1 MNNFDLN
8 LFKTFYIVAKYNSFT
23 KASKKLYIS
32 QPAVTQ
38 AIKKL
43 EEQLNVELF
52 KRKANGIFLTNA
64 GQIVFYYAE
73 QLWNLAEANN
83 NLIKK
88 IKEVQIET
96 INVGVPTHIGTFYFI
111 NFLIEFN
118 RRYPKV
124 KVNIINKKSDEMIKM
139 LEKRELDVVIDT
151 DMRSVNNNI
160 IQIDE
165 ILKLEGCFVGNE
177 KFKKIS
183 EKGIISVSQLNSYPL
198 ILPSHTTANRK
209 TIDFYFKQKNI
220 ELNPLIEANS
230 SSISKG
236 IIKQGIGIGW
246 MIKEFVK
253 DDLEKGILYEIKV
266 DVEQVLTPVS
276 IAYNIK
282 YVNEVVKDLIN
293 ICKMKNKTN

>member
-253 DDLEKGILYEIKV
+253 DDLEKGILYKIKV